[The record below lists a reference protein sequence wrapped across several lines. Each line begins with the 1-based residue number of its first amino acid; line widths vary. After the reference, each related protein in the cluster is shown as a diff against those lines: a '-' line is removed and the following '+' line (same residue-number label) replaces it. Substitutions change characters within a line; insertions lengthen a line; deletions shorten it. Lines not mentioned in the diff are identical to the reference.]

1 MENNNCRNNRRLHRD
16 RHSRIQLIQR
26 AIQIPTITVIQIITT
41 TITTTTTTTNNN
53 ISQTQLMET
62 KEFVS
67 THKKV
72 ATKSVLAGFVATF
85 IIIKVIKKLFSFKS
99 KTCS

>member
-1 MENNNCRNNRRLHRD
+1 MSWKTTIVE
-16 RHSRIQLIQR
+16 IT
-26 AIQIPTITVIQIITT
+26 TITITIIKTTKTTKITT
-41 TITTTTTTTNNN
+41 ITKITTTTTTTTTITTNNK
-53 ISQTQLMET
+53 ILQTQLMET

-67 THKKV
+67 TRKKV

-85 IIIKVIKKLFSFKS
+85 MIIKVIIKLFSFKS

>member
-1 MENNNCRNNRRLHRD
+1 MSWKTTIVE
-16 RHSRIQLIQR
+16 IT
-26 AIQIPTITVIQIITT
+26 TITITIIKTT
-41 TITTTTTTTNNN
+41 KTTKITKITTTTTTTITTNNK
-53 ISQTQLMET
+53 ILQTQLMET

-67 THKKV
+67 TRKKV

-85 IIIKVIKKLFSFKS
+85 MIIKVIIKLFSFKS

>member
-1 MENNNCRNNRRLHRD
+1 MSWKTTIVETTT
-16 RHSRIQLIQR
+16 
-26 AIQIPTITVIQIITT
+26 TITITIIKTTKTTKITT
-41 TITTTTTTTNNN
+41 ITKITTTTTTTTTTTITTNNK
-53 ISQTQLMET
+53 ILQTQLMET

-67 THKKV
+67 TRKKV

-85 IIIKVIKKLFSFKS
+85 MIIKVIIKLFSFKS

>member
-1 MENNNCRNNRRLHRD
+1 MSWKTTIVETTT
-16 RHSRIQLIQR
+16 
-26 AIQIPTITVIQIITT
+26 TITITIIKTTKTTKITTITKITTT
-41 TITTTTTTTNNN
+41 TITTITTNNK
-53 ISQTQLMET
+53 ILQTQLMET

-67 THKKV
+67 TRKKV

-85 IIIKVIKKLFSFKS
+85 MIIKVIIKLFSFKS

>member
-1 MENNNCRNNRRLHRD
+1 M
-16 RHSRIQLIQR
+16 SWKTTIVKITK
-26 AIQIPTITVIQIITT
+26 TITIKITTMIITIITKTTKTTKIT
-41 TITTTTTTTNNN
+41 TINN

-67 THKKV
+67 TCEKV

-85 IIIKVIKKLFSFKS
+85 IIIKVIKKLFSFKT

>member
-1 MENNNCRNNRRLHRD
+1 M
-16 RHSRIQLIQR
+16 SWKT
-26 AIQIPTITVIQIITT
+26 TIVEITTIIITKTTTTIIIITKTTKIITT

>member
-1 MENNNCRNNRRLHRD
+1 MSWKTTIVE
-16 RHSRIQLIQR
+16 IT
-26 AIQIPTITVIQIITT
+26 TITITIIKTTKTTKITTITKITTT
-41 TITTTTTTTNNN
+41 TITTITTNNK
-53 ISQTQLMET
+53 ILQTQLMET

-67 THKKV
+67 TRKKV

-85 IIIKVIKKLFSFKS
+85 MIIKVIIKLFSFKS

>member
-1 MENNNCRNNRRLHRD
+1 MSWKTTIVETTT
-16 RHSRIQLIQR
+16 
-26 AIQIPTITVIQIITT
+26 TITITIIKTTKTTKITTITKITTT
-41 TITTTTTTTNNN
+41 TITTITTNNK
-53 ISQTQLMET
+53 ILQTQLMET

-67 THKKV
+67 TRKKM

-85 IIIKVIKKLFSFKS
+85 MIIKVIIKLFSFKS

>member
-1 MENNNCRNNRRLHRD
+1 MSWKTTIVETKT
-16 RHSRIQLIQR
+16 
-26 AIQIPTITVIQIITT
+26 TITITIIKTTKTTKITTITKITTT
-41 TITTTTTTTNNN
+41 TITTITTNNK
-53 ISQTQLMET
+53 ILQTQLMET

-67 THKKV
+67 TRKKV

-85 IIIKVIKKLFSFKS
+85 MIIKVIIKLFSFKS

>member
-1 MENNNCRNNRRLHRD
+1 M
-16 RHSRIQLIQR
+16 SWKT
-26 AIQIPTITVIQIITT
+26 TIVEITTIIITTTTIIIITKTTKIITT
-41 TITTTTTTTNNN
+41 TITTKTTTTTNNN